1 MPRPGKPL
9 EERLETL
16 FVKIPFKVYWK
27 LEEIVSD
34 DKREIEKFVEKLVL
48 EYVEKHSKLD

>member
-48 EYVEKHSKLD
+48 EYVEKYEKLD

>member
-1 MPRPGKPL
+1 MPRPRKPL
-9 EERLETL
+9 EEQLETL
-16 FVKIPFKVYWK
+16 FIKIPFKVYWK

-48 EYVEKHSKLD
+48 EYVEKYEKLD